1 MIRVALIGCGGMA
14 WMYRRVYTRLPDVE
28 LTLAV
33 DVNEFQLQ
41 HCLELG
47 AKRVSRHFE
56 DALTD
61 DIDLIDISTPN
72 HLHAEQAIAGL
83 QSGKHVI
90 IQKPISNRLVDA
102 DRIVDVAEKSP
113 GLAGMFMS
121 SYNNPLIWELKRLID
136 EGYLGTIHTVH
147 ARDAHRGGLLAKPGT
162 WRADRNR
169 TGGGSFIQLSI
180 HAINLIQYWIQDHI
194 TEVQAVMQN
203 RLCPNIGGD
212 DLTACIARFSR
223 GTIGTFVSGYASDGV
238 ERGVYG
244 TRGRFVL
251 SNWDQKLD
259 INLDTPFEGDIIRYT
274 TPRKDLTVE
283 YKPPAYDDASNPCNG
298 QRCFIE
304 SIRNQTPPIFTVLD
318 GRNDLAVVHAVHTSA
333 ANGGSP
339 VPVDRRLPKPKLQT
353 MIYTATPRNLE
364 TV

>member
-14 WMYRRVYTRLPDVE
+14 WMYRKVYALLPEVE
-28 LTLAV
+28 FALAV
-33 DVNEFQLQ
+33 DVNDFQLR

-56 DALTD
+56 DSLSE

-72 HLHAEQAIAGL
+72 HLHAQQAIAAL
-83 QSGKHVI
+83 QAGKHVI
-90 IQKPISNRLVDA
+90 IQKPISNHLTDADAIVDA
-102 DRIVDVAEKSP
+102 AERSTR
-113 GLAGMFMS
+113 LAGMFMS

-136 EGYLGTIHTVH
+136 EGYLGTIHSVH

-162 WRADRNR
+162 WRSDRNL

-180 HAINLIQYWIQDHI
+180 HAVNLIQYWIQDQI

-203 RLCPNIGGD
+203 TLCPNIGGD

-238 ERGVYG
+238 ERGIYG

-259 INLDTPFEGDIIRYT
+259 INLDAPFEGDIIRYT
-274 TPRKDLTVE
+274 TPRQNLTIE
-283 YKPPAYDDASNPCNG
+283 YKVPAYDDASNPFNG
-298 QRCFIE
+298 QRRFIE
-304 SIRNQTPPIFTVLD
+304 SIRNNTPPTFTVLD
-318 GRNDLAVVHAVHTSA
+318 GRNDLAVVEAVHTSA
-333 ANGGSP
+333 ARGGTP
-339 VPVDRRLPKPKLQT
+339 IRVQRRLPRPKLQSSL
-353 MIYTATPRNLE
+353 YTVGSKSLE
-364 TV
+364 AV

>member
-14 WMYRRVYTRLPDVE
+14 WTYRKIYTRLPNVE
-28 LTLAV
+28 FALAV
-33 DVNEFQLQ
+33 DVNENQLQ

-56 DALTD
+56 DALSEE
-61 DIDLIDISTPN
+61 IDLIDISTPN
-72 HLHAEQAIAGL
+72 HLHAEQAIAAL

-90 IQKPISNRLVDA
+90 IQKPISNQLVDA
-102 DRIVDVAEKSP
+102 DRIVDVAEQSP

-121 SYNNPLIWELKRLID
+121 SYNNPLIWELKRLIE

-162 WRADRNR
+162 WRADRNL

-180 HAINLIQYWIQDHI
+180 HAVNLIQFWIQDHI
-194 TEVQAVMQN
+194 TQVQAVMQN

-212 DLTACIARFSR
+212 DLTACIARFSK

-238 ERGVYG
+238 ERGIYG
-244 TRGRFVL
+244 TRGRFIL

-259 INLDTPFEGDIIRYT
+259 INLDTPFNGDIIRYT
-274 TPRKDLTVE
+274 TPRQNLTIE
-283 YKPPAYDDASNPCNG
+283 YKPPAYDDASNPYNV

-304 SIRNQTPPIFTVLD
+304 SVQNRTPPMFSVVD

-333 ANGGSP
+333 AKGGIAIP
-339 VPVDRRLPKPKLQT
+339 VHRRVPKPTLQT
-353 MIYTATPRNLE
+353 TLYTACSKRLE